1 MFNKMLVITLGVT
14 GLSSVLLFLYFRNR
28 LSDVEKKVD
37 TMFNLIQSYETVEKQ
52 PQFTMQE
59 TPREYYEQQQMQ
71 EEMHQQMQQQAEY
84 HPNNELVQ
92 VSDRGEGDESSDSDD
107 ESESDSDDD
116 YSSEEEETTKPLVV
130 KSESEDVTLKEE
142 DVTTDLNEISLEKKQ
157 TQEEEVEEVEEEV
170 TKNINLQSDE
180 LDLTTLKVSDLKN
193 LCKEKGLSGYR
204 NLRKNDLIELLS
216 A

>member
-1 MFNKMLVITLGVT
+1 MLVITLGVT

-142 DVTTDLNEISLEKKQ
+142 DVTTDLNEISLEK
-157 TQEEEVEEVEEEV
+157 TN
-170 TKNINLQSDE
+170 TRRRSRRSRRRSN
-180 LDLTTLKVSDLKN
+180 
-193 LCKEKGLSGYR
+193 
-204 NLRKNDLIELLS
+204 
-216 A
+216 

>member
-1 MFNKMLVITLGVT
+1 
-14 GLSSVLLFLYFRNR
+14 
-28 LSDVEKKVD
+28 
-37 TMFNLIQSYETVEKQ
+37 
-52 PQFTMQE
+52 
-59 TPREYYEQQQMQ
+59 
-71 EEMHQQMQQQAEY
+71 MHQQMQQQAEY

-157 TQEEEVEEVEEEV
+157 PQEEEVEEVEEEV

>member
-71 EEMHQQMQQQAEY
+71 EQMQQHMQEQNEY

-92 VSDRGEGDESSDSDD
+92 VSDRGEGDDSSDSDD
-107 ESESDSDDD
+107 SESDSDED
-116 YSSEEEETTKPLVV
+116 YSSEEEEATKPLVV
-130 KSESEDVTLKEE
+130 KNESEDITLKEE

-170 TKNINLQSDE
+170 TKNISLQSDE
-180 LDLTTLKVSDLKN
+180 LDLSTLKVSDLKS

>member
-130 KSESEDVTLKEE
+130 KSESEDVTLREE
-142 DVTTDLNEISLEKKQ
+142 DVTTDLNEISLEKKP
-157 TQEEEVEEVEEEV
+157 TQEEEVEEVEDEV
-170 TKNINLQSDE
+170 TKNITLQSDE

>member
-71 EEMHQQMQQQAEY
+71 EEMQQQMQQQAEY

-130 KSESEDVTLKEE
+130 KSESEDVTLREE
-142 DVTTDLNEISLEKKQ
+142 DVTTDLNEISLEKKP

-170 TKNINLQSDE
+170 TKNITLQSDE

>member
-52 PQFTMQE
+52 PQFTMEE

-71 EEMHQQMQQQAEY
+71 QEMHQQMQQQAEY

-130 KSESEDVTLKEE
+130 KSESEDVTLREE
-142 DVTTDLNEISLEKKQ
+142 DVTTDLNEISLEKKP

-170 TKNINLQSDE
+170 TKNITLQSDE

>member
-157 TQEEEVEEVEEEV
+157 TQEEEVEEVEDEV
-170 TKNINLQSDE
+170 TKNITLQSDE

>member
-1 MFNKMLVITLGVT
+1 MLVITLGVT

>member
-71 EEMHQQMQQQAEY
+71 EEMQQQMHQQAEY

-130 KSESEDVTLKEE
+130 KSESEDVTLREE
-142 DVTTDLNEISLEKKQ
+142 DVTTDLNEISLEKKP

-170 TKNINLQSDE
+170 TKNITLQSDE

>member
-142 DVTTDLNEISLEKKQ
+142 DVTTDLNEISLEKQ